1 MGFWWFFLGAVAE
14 LWVMAAVAKRIGVLA
29 VVALLVLFM
38 LVGLQIA
45 RAQGIGMLR
54 SLRGQGPGGNGA
66 LATEGGLIMLAALLL
81 IVPGFLSTLAGLLL
95 LIPAVRQ
102 LVARHWPKRAGRVWQ
117 THVFFGPGGTPHA
130 RRAGPREPADD
141 EPRGVIEVEAKI
153 VEPDGKDRKD
163 GQA

>member
-1 MGFWWFFLGAVAE
+1 MGFWWFFLGAIAE

-45 RAQGIGMLR
+45 RAQGVGMLR
-54 SLRGQGPGGNGA
+54 SLRARRPGENGA

-102 LVARHWPKRAGRVWQ
+102 LVARHWPKRAGRVWR
-117 THVFFGPGGTPHA
+117 THVFFGPGDSPHA
-130 RRAGPREPADD
+130 RPDPREPFED

-153 VEPDGKDRKD
+153 VEPDGKDKKD
-163 GQA
+163 GQT